1 MPTDPPRPTLRGNL
15 RAMPAPVWILAGG
28 SFLNRFG
35 SFVFPFLLLYVRHLG
50 YSPSQAGLA
59 LSAYGLGALAAAGL
73 GGWMA
78 DRLGRRASIVLS
90 MVASAAAML
99 ALSQVRS
106 LAAIV
111 PLTFAAGCAAESYRP
126 ASSALLADVVAP
138 ARRVTAFA
146 VYRLAVNAGF
156 SVGPVVG
163 GLLAERSF
171 GFLFLGDAA
180 TSLLYAIVAW
190 RFLPEGRRPERRGEP
205 SGAFRVARRDRPF
218 LLVCAATFLT
228 ASVYSQAFST
238 LALRIRGLGLPPIAY
253 GALISINGGLIVLTE
268 LPLTS
273 FTMRRPVRPVL
284 AIGYV
289 LTALGFSATGLATA
303 FPALV
308 ATVFVWTVGEIVES
322 PVAAAFVAGLAPAH
336 LRGRYQGIWTSM
348 FALAFIVGPAAGAAL
363 FEASQPVLW
372 IACAILPVV
381 SGSLVLSIDRDRAE
395 ATRGALEEGGDA
407 RAAPAAGFP
416 DPPGSALDPGEGDP
430 LDERPLGQ
438 EEQEDDGQHEEQ

>member
-35 SFVFPFLLLYVRHLG
+35 SFVSTFLLLYVRHLG
-50 YSPSQAGLA
+50 YSASLAGLA
-59 LSAYGLGALAAAGL
+59 LSVYGVGALTAAGL
-73 GGWMA
+73 GGWMS
-78 DRLGRRASIVLS
+78 DRLWGRHSIVLS
-90 MVASAAAML
+90 MVGSAAAML
-99 ALSQVRS
+99 ALRQVRS
-106 LAAIV
+106 LAAIL

-126 ASSALLADVVAP
+126 ASSALLADVVEP

-180 TSLLYAIVAW
+180 TSLLYAVVAW
-190 RFLPEGRRPERRGEP
+190 RFLPQGRRSEHRDERRG
-205 SGAFRVARRDRPF
+205 AVRVVLRDRSF

-238 LALRIRGLGLPPIAY
+238 LALRVRVLGLSPAAY
-253 GALISINGGLIVLTE
+253 GALISVNGGLIVLTE

-284 AIGYV
+284 AVGYV
-289 LTALGFSATGLATA
+289 LTGIGISLTGLVTS
-303 FPALV
+303 FPILA
-308 ATVFVWTVGEIVES
+308 ATVFIWTIGEIVES
-322 PVAAAFVAGLAPAH
+322 PVAAAFVAGLAPPH
-336 LRGRYQGIWTSM
+336 LRGRYQGTWTSM
-348 FALAFIVGPAAGAAL
+348 FALAFIVGPAAGSAL
-363 FEASQPVLW
+363 FEASQAGLW
-372 IACAILPVV
+372 IGCGVLPLF
-381 SGSLVLSIDRDRAE
+381 SAALVMSIDRATAE
-395 ATRGALEEGGDA
+395 ATRGSLEE
-407 RAAPAAGFP
+407 
-416 DPPGSALDPGEGDP
+416 
-430 LDERPLGQ
+430 
-438 EEQEDDGQHEEQ
+438 

>member
-138 ARRVTAFA
+138 ARR
-146 VYRLAVNAGF
+146 
-156 SVGPVVG
+156 
-163 GLLAERSF
+163 
-171 GFLFLGDAA
+171 
-180 TSLLYAIVAW
+180 
-190 RFLPEGRRPERRGEP
+190 
-205 SGAFRVARRDRPF
+205 
-218 LLVCAATFLT
+218 LT

-284 AIGYV
+284 AVGYA
-289 LTALGFSATGLATA
+289 LTAIGFSATGLAAA

-308 ATVFVWTVGEIVES
+308 VTVVVWTIGEMVES
-322 PVAAAFVAGLAPAH
+322 PVAAAFVAGLAPPH
-336 LRGRYQGIWTSM
+336 LRGRYQGTWTSM
-348 FALAFIVGPAAGAAL
+348 FALAFIVGPAAGSAL
-363 FEASQPVLW
+363 FEASQAGLW
-372 IACAILPVV
+372 IGCGVLPLF
-381 SGSLVLSIDRDRAE
+381 SAALVMSIDR
-395 ATRGALEEGGDA
+395 ATA
-407 RAAPAAGFP
+407 
-416 DPPGSALDPGEGDP
+416 
-430 LDERPLGQ
+430 
-438 EEQEDDGQHEEQ
+438 